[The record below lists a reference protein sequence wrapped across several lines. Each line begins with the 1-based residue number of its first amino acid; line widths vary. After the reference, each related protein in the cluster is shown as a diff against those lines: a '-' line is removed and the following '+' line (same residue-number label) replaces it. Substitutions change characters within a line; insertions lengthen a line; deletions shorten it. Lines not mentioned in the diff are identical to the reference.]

1 MGSDVGQI
9 PIGKSGGLRQISCIG
24 LVLQNRGARAIL
36 RADRFV
42 YRRERSGWA
51 RPGAGATIPSDGPIR
66 RNVHGFT
73 AMNSH
78 LRQLHLRHAAGYIEL
93 GELLADADAPVPENA
108 RTLLRRALGELAELP
123 EASRSGPVASLLEG
137 RALRTL
143 GDWDGAVVPLRQA
156 AEAAPEHLESWL
168 GLGWCYKRL
177 GRLDEAIAALRSGL
191 VATPGQP
198 LLLYNLAC
206 YHSLAGD
213 VSAAVDHLTKAISID
228 DRFRDLTGEE
238 RDFDPIRS
246 DPRFLAATH
255 VVV

>member
-1 MGSDVGQI
+1 MRKI
-9 PIGKSGGLRQISCIG
+9 PMFFRLPRALLPLAGALALIWPFQAHALFDDDEARKAIIELRQRVEI
-24 LVLQNRGARAIL
+24 N
-36 RADRFV
+36 
-42 YRRERSGWA
+42 
-51 RPGAGATIPSDGPIR
+51 
-66 RNVHGFT
+66 
-73 AMNSH
+73 
-78 LRQLHLRHAAGYIEL
+78 
-93 GELLADADAPVPENA
+93 
-108 RTLLRRALGELAELP
+108 
-123 EASRSGPVASLLEG
+123 
-137 RALRTL
+137 
-143 GDWDGAVVPLRQA
+143 RQA